1 VYFTFGFSLSR
12 SNVIIATCFLMHGVI
27 MTERS
32 KPLSVTL
39 VREHARLFAMLLA
52 LTTGV
57 LLISNLWEQ
66 TLTQNAM
73 ASAGRGVIFI
83 LLALGLLGTRRL
95 SLALTVL
102 LCGTTTMSLLYVD
115 RTVVLTDWLE
125 PAMFLIRSGLL
136 FTSISHPAKVRNAE
150 AE

>member
-1 VYFTFGFSLSR
+1 
-12 SNVIIATCFLMHGVI
+12 

-32 KPLSVTL
+32 KLLSMTL
-39 VREHARLFAMLLA
+39 FRKHARLFAMLLA

-66 TLTQNAM
+66 TLTQHAM
-73 ASAGRGVIFI
+73 ASAGRGVIFV
-83 LLALGLLGTRRL
+83 LLALGLMGTRRL
-95 SLALTVL
+95 SVALTAL

-125 PAMFLIRSGLL
+125 LAMFIICSGLL
-136 FTSISHPAKVRNAE
+136 FTSINHRGEVRNGE
-150 AE
+150 AQ